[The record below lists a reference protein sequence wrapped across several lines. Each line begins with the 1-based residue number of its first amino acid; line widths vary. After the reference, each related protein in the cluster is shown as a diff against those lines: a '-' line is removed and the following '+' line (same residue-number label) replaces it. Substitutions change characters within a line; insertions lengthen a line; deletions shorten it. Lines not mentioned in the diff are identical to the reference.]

1 MTTPTA
7 TQRLTYLVGRL
18 EGLSSTSRFELPA
31 ELRAELKEIAAT
43 LSHLSLTSKR
53 NLYSSQRQPRLLPSS
68 LSSLLAWLSLRSSLF
83 IAG

>member
-18 EGLSSTSRFELPA
+18 EGLSSTARFDLPD

-43 LSHLSLTSKR
+43 LSHLSLTSK
-53 NLYSSQRQPRLLPSS
+53 
-68 LSSLLAWLSLRSSLF
+68 
-83 IAG
+83 